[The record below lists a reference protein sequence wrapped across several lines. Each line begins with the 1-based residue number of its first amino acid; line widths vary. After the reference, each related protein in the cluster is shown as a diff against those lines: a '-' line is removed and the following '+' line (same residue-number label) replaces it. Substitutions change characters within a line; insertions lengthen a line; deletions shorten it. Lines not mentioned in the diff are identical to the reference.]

1 MIKSTFVSGLVM
13 GLLATCTT
21 AVAQEAVPEGA
32 PAPEATAPPPAT
44 APAAGPNGAAVA
56 PRGALELGLRI
67 GFGYPVGSEGA
78 VAGASN
84 NSLHDDISGMIPVW
98 IDAGWRA
105 NPNVYVGLFFQ
116 YGFAFVNN
124 DQNPDCAQSGV
135 SCSAKDL
142 RLGVNVHYHFS
153 PGESFDP
160 WVGVGAGYEWL
171 ALDVS
176 AGTLTASETA
186 GGFEFGNLQLG
197 GDFAV
202 APNLGIGPFF
212 AITLAE
218 YNHLSGNTDADLATK
233 SIHGWVMGGVR
244 GVFDI
249 GL

>member
-1 MIKSTFVSGLVM
+1 
-13 GLLATCTT
+13 
-21 AVAQEAVPEGA
+21 
-32 PAPEATAPPPAT
+32 
-44 APAAGPNGAAVA
+44 
-56 PRGALELGLRI
+56 
-67 GFGYPVGSEGA
+67 VGSEGA

-153 PGESFDP
+153 PGQSFDP

-171 ALDVS
+171 TLD
-176 AGTLTASETA
+176 ASVGSTSLSQTA

-202 APNLGIGPFF
+202 APNFGIGPFF
-212 AITLAE
+212 AVTLAE
-218 YNHLSGNTDADLATK
+218 YNHLSDADLGTK
-233 SIHGWVMGGVR
+233 SIHGWLMGGVR